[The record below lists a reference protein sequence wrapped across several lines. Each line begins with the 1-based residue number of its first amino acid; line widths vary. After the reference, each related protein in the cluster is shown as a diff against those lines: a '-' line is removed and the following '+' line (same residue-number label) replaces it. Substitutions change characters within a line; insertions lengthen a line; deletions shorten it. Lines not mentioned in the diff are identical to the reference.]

1 MTDMT
6 PEELQAYRDA
16 QYASTAPASWI
27 WSEEEMAWLPPIPA
41 PQDNQPYFWNEENK
55 KYIGTLKENGAI
67 VGISGRKYK
76 GGKSESDKR
85 HYFNNREKR

>member
-41 PQDNQPYFWNEENK
+41 PQDNQPYFWNEENQTWDIAPG
-55 KYIGTLKENGAI
+55 YPLADAPTGE
-67 VGISGRKYK
+67 
-76 GGKSESDKR
+76 
-85 HYFNNREKR
+85 